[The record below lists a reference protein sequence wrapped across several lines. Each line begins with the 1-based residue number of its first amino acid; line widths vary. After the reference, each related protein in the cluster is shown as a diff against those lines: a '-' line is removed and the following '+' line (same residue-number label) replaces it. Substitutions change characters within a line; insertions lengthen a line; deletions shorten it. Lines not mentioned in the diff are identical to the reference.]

1 MDTQAKNTTST
12 ASTTTEGAAAKPA
25 QAAVTLESPIQRGA
39 THIELLHLRR
49 PLAGALRGINLAEL
63 LNLRAEAVMVL
74 LPRITE
80 PPLTKPEVEKM
91 DPVDLVACALEVVN
105 FLAPAERVEAVK
117 LAQKQN
123 MESLG
128 M

>member
-49 PLAGALRGINLAEL
+49 PWPA
-63 LNLRAEAVMVL
+63 
-74 LPRITE
+74 P
-80 PPLTKPEVEKM
+80 
-91 DPVDLVACALEVVN
+91 CA
-105 FLAPAERVEAVK
+105 ASTWP
-117 LAQKQN
+117 
-123 MESLG
+123 SC
-128 M
+128 